1 MVGFRSDLKTTENQM
16 RRTPSRLAA
25 LAGVEVAEIESL
37 NTPLSCTVQAAT
49 GSSNPTHQPTAA
61 PTPTPTPSLTAT
73 TPSPTRPSPPT
84 PSPTTQSPTPVPR
97 ASATVWREGLVIVN
111 GSGAEALWSYD
122 DDFFGTLGYHA
133 VTRLQ
138 TPQGGDVVYVGTGI
152 EAGALIPLAK
162 QILDRKAI
170 PWLAELENDECEQLL
185 RTDLDGTPR
194 KVVINHSGGS
204 VQVAG
209 WALPAYGVNITSI
222 TSMQA

>member
-1 MVGFRSDLKTTENQM
+1 M

-49 GSSNPTHQPTAA
+49 GSSM
-61 PTPTPTPSLTAT
+61 
-73 TPSPTRPSPPT
+73 RP
-84 PSPTTQSPTPVPR
+84 